1 MSIEHNDTKND
12 PIASGEKQVSPPES
26 NGGMM
31 EETAVLHDKTEKS
44 CIYPGKPLDAE
55 ARQIKLPGCE
65 LVSVLGMGGM
75 GCVYLGKQTH
85 LNRLVAV
92 KALKVN
98 VAYDPELKAGLKNEA
113 VTLGAINHPN
123 IVSCYD
129 VIYSKG
135 RIFLMMEYV
144 PGFMSVG
151 SLVKKYGPL
160 PEDIVLH
167 IMLEVLHALAYVN
180 GKGFIH
186 RDIKPDNILVYNE
199 KNFSARSLRELFN
212 DSDTR
217 IKICDFGLAVKALRD
232 AVADSKRTLV
242 QGSPNYMAP
251 EQIVAPDDI
260 DLKADMYAL
269 AGTAV
274 FMLTGKPP
282 FQFEDVKEMFAFKLE
297 NDIPKLAGNKVKV
310 SAAFAKIIAKM
321 GSANPGDRYD
331 SYAELKRDLEKI
343 QPSIEKNRGFQIMRA
358 WRAMSIVL
366 AVMLLAGAYFFGKDY
381 VMENFFREKYI
392 SLTSTLGY
400 WQGERTGWYVWQMPS
415 AKGKVPVLMGDD
427 MLGELKLVQLL
438 ESGHTLSLDARR
450 RRAGVIH
457 FKVDNGKGTFLDLAW
472 HCDSK
477 GDSIFFATGN
487 NGKNMTSGIPPLD
500 VYGWYHI
507 QFKLYRKNLLVFVNG
522 EPVHTGFISGDCP
535 FGFSVDAHNVG
546 QIMLKN
552 VNITANAND

>member
-1 MSIEHNDTKND
+1 MNSEHNDSKND
-12 PIASGEKQVSPPES
+12 PFIQGEKKDSPPEVS
-26 NGGMM
+26 NVVT
-31 EETAVLHDKTEKS
+31 EKTAVLHNKTEKS

-75 GCVYLGKQTH
+75 GCVYLGRQTH

-98 VAYDPELKAGLKNEA
+98 AAYDPELKAGLRNEA

-151 SLVKKYGPL
+151 SLVKKFGPM

-167 IMLEVLHALAYVN
+167 IMLEALHALSYVN

-199 KNFSARSLRELFN
+199 KNFSARSPRELFS

-217 IKICDFGLAVKALRD
+217 IKICDFGLAVKSLRD

-251 EQIVAPDDI
+251 EQIVAPDNI
-260 DLKADMYAL
+260 DFKADMYAL

-282 FQFEDVKEMFAFKLE
+282 FHFDDVKEMFAFKLE
-297 NDIPKLAGNKVKV
+297 NDIPNLSVNKVKIN
-310 SAAFAKIIAKM
+310 AIFAKIIAKM
-321 GSANPGDRYD
+321 GSANPDDRYD
-331 SYAELKRDLEKI
+331 SYAELKHELEKI
-343 QPSIEKNRGFQIMRA
+343 QPSIEKNSGFRKMRF
-358 WRAMSIVL
+358 WQAMSIVM
-366 AVMLLAGAYFFGKDY
+366 AVLLLGGSYFFGKDY
-381 VMENFFREKYI
+381 VVENFFREKFV
-392 SLTSTLGY
+392 SLTSTMGY

-427 MLGELKLVQLL
+427 MLGEIKLVQLL
-438 ESGHTLSLDARR
+438 ESGHTLSVDTRR
-450 RRAGVIH
+450 KRAGVVH
-457 FKVDNGKGTFLDLAW
+457 FKVDNGKGGFLDLAW

-477 GDSIFFATGN
+477 GESNFFAVGN
-487 NGKNMTSGIPPLD
+487 NGKNMTGGIPPLD
-500 VYGWYHI
+500 LYGWYHI
-507 QFKLYRKNLLVFVNG
+507 QFKLYRKNLIVFVNG
-522 EPVHTGFISGDCP
+522 EPVYTGFINGDMP
-535 FGFSVDAHNVG
+535 FTFSVDAHNVG
-546 QIMLKN
+546 HIMLKN
-552 VNITANAND
+552 VNITVNE

>member
-1 MSIEHNDTKND
+1 MNSEHNDINND
-12 PIASGEKQVSPPES
+12 PIASGESHDSLPSTSKEVIT
-26 NGGMM
+26 
-31 EETAVLHDKTEKS
+31 EETAVLHNKTEKS

-75 GCVYLGKQTH
+75 GCVYLGRQKH

-98 VAYDPELKAGLKNEA
+98 SAYDPELRDGLKNEA
-113 VTLGAINHPN
+113 ITLGAINHPN

-135 RIFLMMEYV
+135 QIFLMMEYV

-151 SLVKKYGPL
+151 SLVKKFGPF

-167 IMLEVLHALAYVN
+167 VMLEALHALSYVN

-199 KNFSARSLRELFN
+199 KNFSARSLRELFR

-217 IKICDFGLAVKALRD
+217 IKLCDFGLAVKAVRD
-232 AVADSKRTLV
+232 AVADSRRTFV

-251 EQIVAPDDI
+251 EQIVAPDNI
-260 DLKADMYAL
+260 DMKADMYAL

-297 NDIPKLAGNKVKV
+297 NDIPKLAGNNVKV
-310 SAAFAKIIAKM
+310 NAAFAKIIAKM
-321 GSANPGDRYD
+321 GSASPDDRYD
-331 SYAELKRDLEKI
+331 SYAELKRELEKI
-343 QPSIEKNRGFQIMRA
+343 QPTIEKNRGFRIMRI

-366 AVMLLAGAYFFGKDY
+366 AILLLAGAYFFGKDY
-381 VMENFFREKYI
+381 VVENFFMEKFI

-400 WQGERTGWYVWQMPS
+400 WQGERAGWYIWQMPS
-415 AKGKVPVLMGDD
+415 NKGKVPVLMGDD

-438 ESGHTLSLDARR
+438 QPGNTLSLDARR
-450 RRAGVIH
+450 KRAGLVH
-457 FKVDNGKGTFLDLAW
+457 FKVDNGKGIFLDLAW
-472 HCDSK
+472 HCDNK
-477 GDSIFFATGN
+477 GVSTFFATGHS
-487 NGKNMTSGIPPLD
+487 GKNMTDGIPPLD

-507 QFKLYRKNLLVFVNG
+507 QFKLYRKNLIVFVNG
-522 EPVHTGFISGDCP
+522 EPVHTGTIHGDLP
-535 FGFSVDAHNVG
+535 FSFSVDAHNVG
-546 QIMLKN
+546 HIMLKN
-552 VNITANAND
+552 VNITQNE